1 MLAELEVVDPAVT
14 EGVLIDV
21 AVKVVTSTAVV
32 LKYHLDAGRA
42 YTHTV
47 YTVSAESLVIDIEIT
62 DPVSPAAT
70 VVVVV

>member
-21 AVKVVTSTAVV
+21 AVKVVTSTADV
-32 LKYHLDAGRA
+32 LKYHIDTGKA

-47 YTVSAESLVIDIEIT
+47 
-62 DPVSPAAT
+62 
-70 VVVVV
+70 